1 MEPLFRH
8 AISILT
14 AIVLQIVICDSFALA
29 QTSTQPPATVKMQ
42 KGLPIPV
49 NPDVIQARVKA
60 QACAPATALRDLEW
74 NNVRALIENGGTL
87 WYDRAID
94 KGAHFVPKDEGVS
107 VVYGGAL
114 WLGGISPDQQLKLA
128 AVKYRNSGNDF
139 WPGPLTNTGEAEVD
153 ESTCQ
158 QYDNFSIS
166 YRSDAMRHR
175 QYFDAVA
182 DETVE
187 TAFPDGYAIPPYFY
201 DYPAH
206 GNVAIGQDFYLSP
219 FLDYDANGSYDPSS
233 GDYPWYD
240 FLQQI
245 DCGERKREDIVPLYG
260 DQTYYWIFND
270 KGNVHSESQG
280 EPIGMEIRAQAFV
293 FSTNDEVNNMTF
305 YNYVL
310 INQGTQ
316 TLTETYFAQWVD
328 SDLGGHV
335 DDYVGCDVNRGLGY
349 SYNGDQFDEATSYSL
364 GYGLYPPAMGVD
376 FFEGPYQDADGVDN
390 PLTEV
395 FTDAID
401 SLGIPY
407 DGIGIGYGDGVID
420 NERYGMRKFLYY
432 NWNYGVNGQPTT
444 SMHYYNYMRGFWKNG
459 QRMAYGGDGLNPS
472 TGANLEIPA
481 DYMFPGDTDPYNWGT
496 GGTSTEPWTE
506 VSADNPSGDRL
517 FLQSAGP
524 FTLEPGDYNNITVG
538 MLYARASGGEPFE
551 SVKLLRL
558 ADDKAQSLFDN
569 CFEIVSGPD
578 APDVAI
584 QELEN
589 ELILYITNENPIS
602 NNFREGYVAL
612 DPSIPKELE
621 DGTALNELNRSFVFE
636 GYQIYQLSNGAVSPS
651 DLGNIEKA
659 RLVFQCDLLNDL
671 ENVINYSYNEEIDA
685 SVPSLMAQ
693 GANEGIQHSF
703 RVTKD
708 AFAQGSNTLIN
719 HRTYYF
725 MALAYGYNEYE
736 EYNSET
742 GTGQD
747 LQYKASRKGAVGSI
761 RVYSGTPHLP
771 SPESGGTIQNS
782 EYGDGVIVTRFEG
795 KGNGD
800 NVIELSSDSE
810 TAILESANGRVSE
823 LTYSGNGSPVNI
835 RVIDPLRVPDAEFEL
850 RVNPSD
856 SDLEDADESYWVLTN
871 KTLLEEL
878 LEEGEDS
885 LKAIRTSTKALNILN
900 EELLL
905 DWGLS
910 ITLHQYQYANGGNFS
925 EPLDSYI
932 EFENPSTPWL
942 LGIPD
947 SEGFDLLNWIRA
959 GTQEGD
965 DSVEEEIVFNDIK
978 AGNPLDEDEKY
989 EGIIG
994 GTWSPYCLVSFTDDV
1009 TLVTGETVQIPNI
1022 APTIKGLEGDLSPF
1036 SGISGLNN
1044 VDVVFTNDRSLWTRC
1059 PVLEMQPVEELS
1071 QKVFDGDDPE
1081 KMHLR
1086 RHPSVDKKG
1095 RKPSDQGYNASEA
1108 NPNGGQPVGM
1118 SWFPGYAIDVGT
1130 GERLNMAFGEDSWL
1144 GADNGNDMIFNPS
1157 SRIYSGS
1164 FGGQGGI
1171 ISGIYAGGQHWIYV
1185 FKNSQFEEGSSNRMP
1200 SYDKGNYL
1208 YENLE
1213 TNPSTTNVRR
1223 VFRACTWVGSSLSN
1237 ADFPMLSVEDGLIP
1251 SKATV
1256 KLRISKAYEKYSPLV
1271 SDVDETAQADNNWNP
1286 LYTFSTKSV
1295 ATETENDSTL
1305 TSILDVIGVVPNPY
1319 YAYSKYE
1326 TSKLDN
1332 RVKITNLPEICTVTI
1347 YNLSGTQV
1355 RQYNKT
1361 DPLTFVD
1368 WDLKNHK
1375 NVPIAGGVYII
1386 HIDVPDIGQ
1395 KILKWFGV
1403 MRPIDLDNY

>member
-1 MEPLFRH
+1 MTFFRQFLFLLFIF
-8 AISILT
+8 AFVLT
-14 AIVLQIVICDSFALA
+14 TVA
-29 QTSTQPPATVKMQ
+29 QTSESTPTIKMQ
-42 KGLPIPV
+42 KGLLIPV
-49 NPDVIQARVKA
+49 NQDVERAYAKA
-60 QACAPATALRDLEW
+60 EACAPATALRDLEW

-94 KGAHFVPKDEGVS
+94 KGAHIVPKDEGVS

-139 WPGPLTNTGEAEVD
+139 WPGPLTNTGEAEVS
-153 ESTCQ
+153 ETTCQ

-166 YRSDAMRHR
+166 YRADAMRHR
-175 QYFDAVA
+175 QYHDAVA
-182 DETVE
+182 AETVE
-187 TAFPDGYAIPPYFY
+187 EDFPDGYAMPPYFNE
-201 DYPAH
+201 YPAH
-206 GNVAIGQDFYLSP
+206 GNTALGQDFYLSP
-219 FLDYDANGSYDPSS
+219 FLDYNENGIYDPAA

-245 DCGERKREDIVPLYG
+245 DCSQRRREDIVPLYG

-335 DDYVGCDVNRGLGY
+335 DDYVGCDVRRGLGY
-349 SYNGDQFDEATSYSL
+349 SYNGDQFDEATSYSI
-364 GYGLYPPAMGVD
+364 GYGLHPPAMGVD
-376 FFEGPYQDADGVDN
+376 FFEGPYQDADGIDN
-390 PLTEV
+390 PLTDV
-395 FTDAID
+395 FADAVD

-407 DGIGIGYGDGVID
+407 DGIGIGYGDGVVD
-420 NERYGMRKFLYY
+420 NERFGMRKFLYY
-432 NWNYGVNGQPTT
+432 NWNYGNNGQPTT
-444 SMHYYNYMRGFWKNG
+444 SSHYYNYMRGFWKNG
-459 QRMAYGGDGLNPS
+459 QRMAYGGDGINAS
-472 TGANLEIPA
+472 TGAQLDLAA
-481 DYMFPGDTDPYNWGT
+481 DFMFPGDTDPYNWGT
-496 GGTSTEPWTE
+496 GGVE
-506 VSADNPSGDRL
+506 VDDWSEYGTGNPAGDRL

-538 MLYARASGGEPFE
+538 MLYARATGGEPFE

-578 APDVAI
+578 APDVAV

-589 ELILYITNENPIS
+589 ELILFLTNENAIS
-602 NNFREGYVAL
+602 NNFHENYAAI

-621 DGTALNELNRSFVFE
+621 DGNLLSDLDRSYVFE
-636 GYQIYQLSNGAVSPS
+636 GYQIYQLVDGAVSPS
-651 DLGNIEKA
+651 DLANSAKA
-659 RLVFQCDLLNDL
+659 RLIFQCDLSNEVD
-671 ENVINYSYNEEIDA
+671 VIINYTFDELMGI
-685 SVPSLMAQ
+685 SVPGLKAN
-693 GANEGIQHSF
+693 GDNEGIAHSF
-703 RVTKD
+703 RVATD
-708 AFAQGSNTLIN
+708 VFAQGDNKLVN

-725 MALAYGYNEYE
+725 MALAYGYNNYREFDVE
-736 EYNSET
+736 S
-742 GTGQD
+742 GIGQD

-771 SPESGGTIQNS
+771 SPEAYGTIQNS
-782 EYGDGVIVTRFEG
+782 NYGDGVIVTRLEG

-800 NVIELSSDSE
+800 NVIALSTESIDE
-810 TAILESANGRVSE
+810 ILESPNGRVPQ
-823 LTYSGNGSPVNI
+823 LTYTGDGSPVNI
-835 RVIDPLRVPDAEFEL
+835 RVVDPLRVPDADFEL
-850 RVNPSD
+850 RVNS
-856 SDLEDADESYWVLTN
+856 SNSNLEDAIDSYWILTN
-871 KTLLEEL
+871 HTLLDET
-878 LEEGEDS
+878 GDS
-885 LKAIRTSTKALNILN
+885 SKAVRTSTKALNILN

-910 ITLHQYQYANGGNFS
+910 ITLQQYQYPNGGSFS
-925 EPLDSYI
+925 EPLKSSITYD
-932 EFENPSTPWL
+932 NPSAPWL
-942 LGIPD
+942 QGIPD

-965 DSVEEEIVFNDIK
+965 AELEEEVVFNDIK

-989 EGIIG
+989 ESILG
-994 GTWSPYCLVSFTDDV
+994 GTWAPYCLVSFTDEV
-1009 TLVTGETVQIPNI
+1009 TLASGETMMIPNI
-1022 APTIKGLEGDLSPF
+1022 APTIKGLEGDLSSF
-1036 SGISGLNN
+1036 SGINGLNN
-1044 VDVVFTNDRSLWTRC
+1044 VDVVLTSDKSLWTRC

-1071 QKVFDGDDPE
+1071 QKAYDGDDPE
-1081 KMHLR
+1081 KMRLR

-1095 RKPSDQGYNASEA
+1095 RKPSDVGYNASEA
-1108 NPNGGQPVGM
+1108 NPSGNQPVGM

-1164 FGGQGGI
+1164 GNQGGFI
-1171 ISGIYAGGQHWIYV
+1171 QSGTYAGGQHWIYI

-1200 SYDKGNYL
+1200 SYDKGDYL
-1208 YENLE
+1208 YQNLE
-1213 TNPSTTNVRR
+1213 ADPSTTTIRR
-1223 VFRACTWVGSSLSN
+1223 VFRACTWVGSTISN
-1237 ADFPMLSVEDGLIP
+1237 EDFPMLSVEDGLVPNRAHI
-1251 SKATV
+1251 
-1256 KLRISKAYEKYSPLV
+1256 KLRVSKSYEKYSPLV
-1271 SDVDETAQADNNWNP
+1271 ADVDETELSENNWNP

-1295 ATETENDSTL
+1295 ATITADDTTL
-1305 TSILDVIGVVPNPY
+1305 ISVLDAIGVVPNPY

-1332 RVKITNLPEICTVTI
+1332 RVKITNVPEVCTISI
-1347 YNLSGTQV
+1347 YNLSGTLV
-1355 RQYNKT
+1355 RQFQKA
-1361 DPLTFVD
+1361 DPLTFQD
-1368 WDLKNHK
+1368 WDLKNSK

-1386 HIDVPDIGQ
+1386 HIDVPEIGKQ

-1403 MRPIDLDNY
+1403 MRPIDLDTF

>member
-1 MEPLFRH
+1 MAPFFRH
-8 AISILT
+8 TISILF
-14 AIVLQIVICDSFALA
+14 AIVLQVAIVDSLALA
-29 QTSTQPPATVKMQ
+29 QTSKQPPAKIKMQ
-42 KGLPIPV
+42 KGLPIPL

-158 QYDNFSIS
+158 QYDHFSIS
-166 YRSDAMRHR
+166 YRADAMRHR

-182 DETVE
+182 DESVE
-187 TAFPDGYAIPPYFY
+187 TAFPDGYTIPAYFY
-201 DYPAH
+201 EYPAN
-206 GNVAIGQDFYLSP
+206 GNVGLGQDFYLSP
-219 FLDYDANGSYDPSS
+219 FLDYNGNGLYDPEA

-245 DCGERKREDIVPLYG
+245 DCSERRREDVVPLYG

-349 SYNGDQFDEATSYSL
+349 SYNGDQFDEATSYSI

-407 DGIGIGYGDGVID
+407 EGIGIGYGDGVID

-459 QRMAYGGDGLNPS
+459 QRMAYGGDGINPS
-472 TGANLEIPA
+472 TGANLDIPA
-481 DYMFPGDTDPYNWGT
+481 DYMFPGDTDPYSWGT
-496 GGTSTEPWTE
+496 MGVNVEDWSEYETG
-506 VSADNPSGDRL
+506 NPSGDRL

-538 MLYARASGGEPFE
+538 MLYARSSGGEPFE

-578 APDVAI
+578 APDVAV

-589 ELILYITNENPIS
+589 ELILYLTNENPIS
-602 NNFREGYVAL
+602 NNFHEDYVAI

-621 DGTALNELNRSFVFE
+621 DGTALNELDRSYVFE
-636 GYQIYQLSNGAVSPS
+636 GYQIYQLSDGAVSPS

-659 RLVFQCDLLNDL
+659 RLVFQCDLANEID
-671 ENVINYSYNEEIDA
+671 NVINYAFNEEMDA
-685 SVPSLMAQ
+685 SVPTLMSQ
-693 GANEGIQHSF
+693 GENEGIQHSF
-703 RVTKD
+703 RVTRD

-725 MALAYGYNEYE
+725 MALAYGFNNYRDFNPE
-736 EYNSET
+736 S

-747 LQYKASRKGAVGSI
+747 VQYKASRKGAVGSI
-761 RVYSGTPHLP
+761 RMYSGTPHLP

-782 EYGDGVIVTRFEG
+782 EYGDGVVVTRLEG
-795 KGNGD
+795 KGNGN
-800 NVIELSSDSE
+800 NVIEISTDSE
-810 TAILESANGRVSE
+810 TAILESANGRLAE
-823 LTYSGNGSPVNI
+823 LTYSGDGSPVNI

-850 RVNPSD
+850 RVNASD
-856 SDLEDADESYWVLTN
+856 SNLEDADESHWILTN
-871 KTLLEEL
+871 KTLLEET
-878 LEEGEDS
+878 GDS
-885 LKAIRTSTKALNILN
+885 LKSIRTSTKALNVLN

-905 DWGLS
+905 DWGIS
-910 ITLHQYQYANGGNFS
+910 ITLHQYQYPNSGNFS
-925 EPLDSYI
+925 EPLTSSI
-932 EFENPSTPWL
+932 EFDNPSAPWL

-965 DSVEEEIVFNDIK
+965 TESEEEVVFNDIK

-1009 TLVTGETVQIPNI
+1009 TLLTGETVQIPNI
-1022 APTIKGLEGDLSPF
+1022 APTIKGLEGDLSPY

-1044 VDVVFTNDRSLWTRC
+1044 VDVVFTSDRALWTRC

-1071 QKVFDGDDPE
+1071 QKAFDGDDPE
-1081 KMHLR
+1081 KMRLR
-1086 RHPSVDKKG
+1086 RHASVDKKG
-1095 RKPSDQGYNASEA
+1095 RQPGDQGYNASEA
-1108 NPNGGQPVGM
+1108 NPSGGQPVGM

-1157 SRIYSGS
+1157 ARIYSGG
-1164 FGGQGGI
+1164 GGQGGAV
-1171 ISGIYAGGQHWIYV
+1171 YAGGQHWIYV

-1200 SYDKGNYL
+1200 SYDAGTYL
-1208 YENLE
+1208 YDNLE
-1213 TNPSTTNVRR
+1213 ADNSTTNVRR

-1237 ADFPMLSVEDGLIP
+1237 DDFPMLSVEDGLIP
-1251 SKATV
+1251 SGARV

-1271 SDVDETAQADNNWNP
+1271 ADVSETSQADNNWNP
-1286 LYTFSTKSV
+1286 LYTFSTKTV
-1295 ATETENDSTL
+1295 ATDTDNDSTL
-1305 TSILDVIGVVPNPY
+1305 TSVLDVIGVVPNPY

-1332 RVKITNLPEICTVTI
+1332 RVKITNLPEVCTVSI
-1347 YNLSGTQV
+1347 YNLSGTLV
-1355 RQYNKT
+1355 RQFYKT

-1368 WDLKNHK
+1368 WDLKNHR

-1395 KILKWFGV
+1395 KVLKWFGV
-1403 MRPIDLDNY
+1403 MRPIDLDTY